1 MLRFEKI
8 IFRFR
13 SELVAKALCEGNRFF
28 LWRFVCYDW
37 FGGFFK
43 DFSAPYVDEKNDE
56 KIVTYTMHVRDLEK
70 SNSCHVDPRF
80 IKALADNKAYSK
92 YKIFDTNFTIVEM
105 KLAGDL
111 IENEIKLNKSFLIY
125 NIIK

>member
-1 MLRFEKI
+1 
-8 IFRFR
+8 
-13 SELVAKALCEGNRFF
+13 
-28 LWRFVCYDW
+28 
-37 FGGFFK
+37 
-43 DFSAPYVDEKNDE
+43 
-56 KIVTYTMHVRDLEK
+56 MHVRDLEK